1 LGSIQYSW
9 ELANRLVR
17 LTRSSVTGYSA
28 AVTSPSRAVLFT
40 LSKGLTQRQ
49 GWAVDSFPAIMRRAT
64 GGNEQ
69 WALTEQARDEETGD
83 SSWRYQVEAIPDID
97 LIVDHIIHEL
107 TDAVLLSEW
116 HSTSEDR
123 FVFGSLRRDRPPQ
136 PSSSE
141 ETQLPHAEETAT

>member
-1 LGSIQYSW
+1 
-9 ELANRLVR
+9 

-69 WALTEQARDEETGD
+69 WALAEQTRDEETGD
-83 SSWRYQVEAIPDID
+83 SSWRYQVEGIPDID
-97 LIVDHIIHEL
+97 LVVDHIIHEL

-116 HSTSEDR
+116 HSRSEDR
-123 FVFGSLRRDRPPQ
+123 FVFGSLRRDRPAQ
-136 PSSSE
+136 HSE
-141 ETQLPHAEETAT
+141 EVSHAPAENPSTSSG